1 MNSDKNTGEGFVPVA
16 DIEVDAVRPGRS
28 GFVLQG
34 RGADRAE
41 YRVEMRLDIPVDQQ
55 TQTVLGEILAQSDL
69 RVMRRA
75 PASMRRPA
83 ALRRRKQVAS

>member
-1 MNSDKNTGEGFVPVA
+1 MSDKQKSGEGFVPVA
-16 DIEVDAVRPGRS
+16 DIEVNAVRPERS

-55 TQTVLGEILAQSDL
+55 TQTVLGEILAQSEL
-69 RVMRRA
+69 RLMRRA

-83 ALRRRKQVAS
+83 KLRRRRSVGP

>member
-1 MNSDKNTGEGFVPVA
+1 MNTDKNAGEGFVPVA
-16 DIEVDAVRPGRS
+16 DIEVDAVRPERS

-55 TQTVLGEILAQSDL
+55 TQTVLGELLAQSEL
-69 RVMRRA
+69 RIKRRA
-75 PASMRRPA
+75 AASMRRPA
-83 ALRRRKQVAS
+83 KLRQRKPVGS

>member
-1 MNSDKNTGEGFVPVA
+1 MNTDKNVGEGFVPVA
-16 DIEVDAVRPGRS
+16 DIEVDAVRPERS

-55 TQTVLGEILAQSDL
+55 TQAVLGELLAQSEL
-69 RVMRRA
+69 RIKRRA

-83 ALRRRKQVAS
+83 KLRQRKPAES

>member
-1 MNSDKNTGEGFVPVA
+1 MNPDKKAGEGFVPVA
-16 DIEVDAVRPGRS
+16 DIEIDAVRPERS

-55 TQTVLGEILAQSDL
+55 TQAVLGEILAQSEL
-69 RVMRRA
+69 KVKRRA
-75 PASMRRPA
+75 PASIRRPA
-83 ALRRRKQVAS
+83 TLRRRKPVGS

>member
-1 MNSDKNTGEGFVPVA
+1 MNSAKDAGEGFVPVA
-16 DIEVDAVRPGRS
+16 NIEVDAVRPERS

-55 TQTVLGEILAQSDL
+55 TQTVLGEILAQSEL
-69 RVMRRA
+69 RLMRRA
-75 PASMRRPA
+75 PASMRKPA
-83 ALRRRKQVAS
+83 TLRRRKPVGQ

>member
-1 MNSDKNTGEGFVPVA
+1 MNTDKNAGEGFVPVA
-16 DIEVDAVRPGRS
+16 DIEVDAVRPERS

-41 YRVEMRLDIPVDQQ
+41 YRIEMRLDIPVDQQ
-55 TQTVLGEILAQSDL
+55 TQAVLGELLAQSEL
-69 RVMRRA
+69 RIKRRA

-83 ALRRRKQVAS
+83 KLRQRKSVGS

>member
-1 MNSDKNTGEGFVPVA
+1 MNPANNTGDSFVPVA
-16 DIEVDAVRPGRS
+16 DIEIEAVRPERS

-41 YRVEMRLDIPVDQQ
+41 YRVEMRLDLPVDRH
-55 TQTVLGEILAQSDL
+55 TQNVLGEILAQSDM

-83 ALRRRKQVAS
+83 ARRLRKSAKS

>member
-1 MNSDKNTGEGFVPVA
+1 MNTDKNAGEGFVPVA
-16 DIEVDAVRPGRS
+16 DIEVDAVRPERS

-55 TQTVLGEILAQSDL
+55 TQAVLGELLAQSEL
-69 RVMRRA
+69 RIKRRA

-83 ALRRRKQVAS
+83 TLRLRKPVGS

>member
-1 MNSDKNTGEGFVPVA
+1 MNTDKGAGEGFVPVA
-16 DIEVDAVRPGRS
+16 DIEVDAVRPERS

-55 TQTVLGEILAQSDL
+55 TRTVLGEILAQSEL
-69 RVMRRA
+69 KIMRRA
-75 PASMRRPA
+75 PASMLRPA
-83 ALRRRKQVAS
+83 KLRRRKPVES

>member
-1 MNSDKNTGEGFVPVA
+1 MNTDKNAGEGFVPVA
-16 DIEVDAVRPGRS
+16 DIEVDAVRPERS

-55 TQTVLGEILAQSDL
+55 TQAVLGELLAQSEL
-69 RVMRRA
+69 RIKRRA
-75 PASMRRPA
+75 PASMLRPA
-83 ALRRRKQVAS
+83 KLRQRKSVGS

>member
-1 MNSDKNTGEGFVPVA
+1 MNSEQNAGDGYVPVA
-16 DIEVDAVRPGRS
+16 DIEVDAVRPERS

-55 TQTVLGEILAQSDL
+55 TQTVLGEILAQSEL
-69 RVMRRA
+69 KLLRRA

-83 ALRRRKQVAS
+83 VRRQRKRVGS

>member
-1 MNSDKNTGEGFVPVA
+1 MSSDKNTGEGFVPVA
-16 DIEVDAVRPGRS
+16 DIEVDTVRPERS

-41 YRVEMRLDIPVDQQ
+41 YWVEMRLDIPVDQQ
-55 TQTVLGEILAQSDL
+55 TQVVLGEILAQSEL
-69 RVMRRA
+69 KVMRRA

-83 ALRRRKQVAS
+83 TLRRRKPVGS

>member
-1 MNSDKNTGEGFVPVA
+1 MSSDKNTGEGFVPVA
-16 DIEVDAVRPGRS
+16 DVEVDAVRPERS

-41 YRVEMRLDIPVDQQ
+41 YRVEMRLHIPVDQQ
-55 TQTVLGEILAQSDL
+55 TQVVLGEILAQSEL
-69 RVMRRA
+69 KVMRRA

-83 ALRRRKQVAS
+83 TLRRRKPVGS

>member
-1 MNSDKNTGEGFVPVA
+1 MNSAQNAGEGFVPVA
-16 DIEVDAVRPGRS
+16 DIEVDAVRPERS

-55 TQTVLGEILAQSDL
+55 TQTVLGEILAQSEL

-83 ALRRRKQVAS
+83 ALRRRKPVGS

>member
-1 MNSDKNTGEGFVPVA
+1 MNSEQNSGEGFVPVA
-16 DIEVDAVRPGRS
+16 EIEVEAVRPERS

-41 YRVEMRLDIPVDQQ
+41 YRIEMRLDIPVDRQ
-55 TQTVLGEILAQSDL
+55 TQTVLGEILAQSGL

-75 PASMRRPA
+75 PASMRRRA
-83 ALRRRKQVAS
+83 ALRQRKLV